1 MDRTLTTK
9 LVTVVLA
16 VFLLLTIAGQFFAGN
31 DHSYKTEV
39 ALKYDSQDT
48 IEF

>member
-16 VFLLLTIAGQFFAGN
+16 VFLLLTIAGQFLRETTT
-31 DHSYKTEV
+31 HIK
-39 ALKYDSQDT
+39 QRWH
-48 IEF
+48 